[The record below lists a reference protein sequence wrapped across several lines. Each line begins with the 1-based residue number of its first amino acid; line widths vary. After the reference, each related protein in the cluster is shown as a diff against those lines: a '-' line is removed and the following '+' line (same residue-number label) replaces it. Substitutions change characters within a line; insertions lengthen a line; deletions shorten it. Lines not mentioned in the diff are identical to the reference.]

1 MMPVIVESERIH
13 AGNSDSN
20 MKLGMKLRVKS
31 GRDNVRVSWGM
42 AKNRL

>member
-1 MMPVIVESERIH
+1 MMPVMVESERIH

-20 MKLGMKLRVKS
+20 MKLRVKS
-31 GRDNVRVSWGM
+31 GRDSVRVSWGM